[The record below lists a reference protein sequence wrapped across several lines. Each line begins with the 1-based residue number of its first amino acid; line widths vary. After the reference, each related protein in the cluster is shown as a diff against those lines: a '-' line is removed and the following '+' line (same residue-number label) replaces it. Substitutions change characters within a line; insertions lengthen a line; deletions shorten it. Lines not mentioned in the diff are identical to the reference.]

1 MKKYF
6 LLLLIFISTLNFSFK
21 REDIN
26 VFSKEMNKNI
36 PVTVVLP
43 DSYNKDKKY
52 SVIYTLHG
60 WSGSNKNFV
69 EKTPIGELADKYN
82 VIYVSPDGNYDSW
95 YIDSNIVKTSKYSIF
110 IYKELVENIDK
121 MYSTIPEST
130 HRAITGLSMG
140 GFGAFYIGINNQKIF
155 GNIGSMSGG
164 LIPED
169 YKGNWGITKF
179 INSNWE
185 EYNIDSIAHKLIFSK
200 TNIIFDCGVD
210 DFFIGVNRKVH
221 EKLLELNINHDYSER
236 PGSHNWTYWTNSIKY
251 QTMFFVENFNK

>member
-1 MKKYF
+1 MKKY
-6 LLLLIFISTLNFSFK
+6 LLLLLVFISTLGFSFK
-21 REDIN
+21 REDIKI
-26 VFSKEMNKNI
+26 FSKEMNKEV

-69 EKTPIGELADKYN
+69 EKTPIGELADKYS
-82 VIYVSPDGNYDSW
+82 VIFVSPDGNYDSW
-95 YIDSNIVKTSKYSIF
+95 YVDSEVVKESKYASFIAKDLVEGIDS
-110 IYKELVENIDK
+110 
-121 MYSTIPEST
+121 MYSTSPESK

-140 GFGAFYIGINNQKIF
+140 GYGAFYIGLNNQKVF

-164 LIPED
+164 LIPEA
-169 YKGNWGITKF
+169 YKGNWGISKY
-179 INSNWE
+179 INANWE
-185 EYNIDSIAHKLIFSK
+185 NYNIDSLAHKLLFTK

-210 DFFIGVNRKVH
+210 DFFIEVNRAVH
-221 EKLLELNINHDYSER
+221 NKLLALNINHDYAER
-236 PGSHNWTYWTNSIKY
+236 PGMHNWTYWGNSIKY